1 MLIVSFFFALLSLR
15 KELKKPQKEIH
26 AVHKELQ
33 HEKVLYVRD
42 LATRKKTG

>member
-1 MLIVSFFFALLSLR
+1 MFIVMVSVMLIVSFLLALLSLR
-15 KELKKPQKEIH
+15 KELKKPKKEIH

-42 LATRKKTG
+42 